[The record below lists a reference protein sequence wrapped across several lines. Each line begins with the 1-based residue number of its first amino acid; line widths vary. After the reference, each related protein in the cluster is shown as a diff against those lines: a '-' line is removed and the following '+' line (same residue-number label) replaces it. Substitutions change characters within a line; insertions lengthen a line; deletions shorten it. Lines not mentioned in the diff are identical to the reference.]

1 MTNKKEDIGISS
13 LNSSTKKEDIGI
25 ISSNSSTA
33 IAVAQLKTLQ
43 EEIIQKIRNG
53 EWTTNGPRNEPS
65 YLFGNQ
71 EIRDFLEILENIRM
85 DCIHLKRKAN
95 EYFPRMILMVKKIG
109 RNEKFI

>member
-71 EIRDFLEILENIRM
+71 EIRDFFGDPREHPYGLYPSEKKGKRIFSEN
-85 DCIHLKRKAN
+85 DPYGEEN
-95 EYFPRMILMVKKIG
+95 WE
-109 RNEKFI
+109 E